1 MKKLMTLIL
10 VLVMLSCSS
19 CRQSEPDLASQPTS
33 STVWNVDRLK
43 SIGGHVTA
51 VLGSPTVIEIG
62 KGKAVQFDGVK
73 DGLVVDALPLAG
85 AKQFTLEVVFRPDS
99 DGPAE
104 QRFLHLQQ
112 DGTESRILIETRV
125 QGDKWYLDTYIHS
138 PRGNLALFD
147 PNNTHPTEK
156 WYNAA
161 LIYDRKTMRHY
172 VNSVEEMSG
181 NLALTPLG
189 HGKTSIGV
197 RMNRVFWYKGA
208 IRKVR
213 FTPRV
218 LQPQEFLQP

>member
-1 MKKLMTLIL
+1 MKKLTTLIL
-10 VLVMLSCSS
+10 VVVTLSCSS
-19 CRQSEPDLASQPTS
+19 CRQSEPDVASQPTN

-43 SIGGHVTA
+43 SIGGHATA
-51 VLGSPTVIEIG
+51 VLGSPSVIETNA
-62 KGKAVQFDGVK
+62 GKAVEFDGVK
-73 DGLVVDALPLAG
+73 DGLIIDALPLAG
-85 AKQFTLEVVFRPDS
+85 AKQFTLEIVFRPDP
-99 DGPAE
+99 DGAAE

-138 PRGNLALFD
+138 PRGSLPLFD
-147 PNNTHPTEK
+147 PNNTHPTGK

-161 LIYDRKTMRHY
+161 LTYDGGTMRHY
-172 VNSVEEMSG
+172 VNGLEETSG
-181 NLALTPLG
+181 NLAFTPLG
-189 HGKTSIGV
+189 SGKTSIGV

>member
-1 MKKLMTLIL
+1 MKKLTTLIL

-19 CRQSEPDLASQPTS
+19 CRQSELDLASQPTS
-33 STVWNVDRLK
+33 SAVWNVDRLK
-43 SIGGHVTA
+43 SIGGRVTA
-51 VLGSPTVIEIG
+51 VLGSPAVIETG
-62 KGKAVQFDGVK
+62 NGKAVQFDGAK

-85 AKQFTLEVVFRPDS
+85 AKQFTLEIVFRPDP

-125 QGDKWYLDTYIHS
+125 QGNKWYLDTYIHS
-138 PRGNLALFD
+138 LRGNLALFD
-147 PNNTHPTEK
+147 PNNTHPTGR

-161 LIYDRKTMRHY
+161 LTYDGGTMRHY
-172 VNSVEEMSG
+172 VNGLEEMSG
-181 NLALTPLG
+181 DLAFTPLG
-189 HGKTSIGV
+189 PGKTSIGV

-213 FTPRV
+213 FTRRV